1 MGYLNDLQ
9 TVMNAVSAAKAGVN
23 GGTHKSIAKG
33 ALEGTM
39 QFPCLISDS
48 IPIDMAS
55 TVARTFERVYASFV
69 QTYLSTNNTIDISV
83 DKNPSTYLKRFHN
96 NIKLESTAEDLYNE
110 YCIESD
116 EEYSKLMERIYNG
129 TTTAF
134 VNESGDKMIVFNF
147 SDKFDK
153 AIYESHKEALENYLE
168 AADFTPFPRI
178 GNSPFYEA
186 PRVTVQPPPM
196 VTNFGQKMTD
206 RVASGIGNVATT
218 VIKNELD
225 LDKAKKIED
234 YRQGYVRQ
242 NDAIKARNEI
252 NKELTKIV
260 SSGSGVPQ
268 ILKDTDIKKS
278 NDLQP
283 YIMQIRLMAVNSNKE
298 FVQFMD
304 FNVGIKVILHP
315 IKSDEMI
322 MNLQHT
328 LQNNGVLFNLIRW
341 TTGEKSLIKDL
352 LLKINDTK
360 LDAAN
365 RSKGASPWWGTLK
378 RIKETSKA
386 QSAFLSRTQFVPQS
400 TIVISAFEADSI
412 EKTYGYNLRNYKFA
426 QKLMNSLFLMNF
438 VILDEGTGTIEVL
451 YDGETS
457 FQTYSLETL
466 EREVSMNSNKLGKE
480 LTRMISR

>member
-1 MGYLNDLQ
+1 MLMGYLSDLQ
-9 TVMNAVSAAKAGVN
+9 TVMNAVSSAKAGAN

-83 DKNPSTYLKRFHN
+83 DKNASSYLKKFHS
-96 NIKLESTAEDLYNE
+96 NIKLESTAEDLYYEHCVDNT
-110 YCIESD
+110 D

-134 VNESGDKMIVFNF
+134 INESENKMIVFNF
-147 SDKFDK
+147 SDKFNK
-153 AIYESHKEALENYLE
+153 AIYDANKDALENYLE
-168 AADFTPFPRI
+168 SVDFTPFPKV
-178 GNSPFYEA
+178 GNSPFFEA
-186 PRVTVQPPPM
+186 PGDGPVPVSKTVTDLTSNMINKSV
-196 VTNFGQKMTD
+196 GK
-206 RVASGIGNVATT
+206 
-218 VIKNELD
+218 VIDNAFELD
-225 LDKAKKIED
+225 KEKKKID
-234 YRQGYVRQ
+234 YQDLYHKQ
-242 NDAIKARNEI
+242 NQAIKARDDI
-252 NKELTKIV
+252 RKDLISKMAGGT
-260 SSGSGVPQ
+260 GTPQ
-268 ILKDTDIKKS
+268 ILKDSDVKKT

-283 YIMQIRLMAVNSNKE
+283 YIMQVRLMAVNSNKE

-304 FNVGIKVILHP
+304 FNVGVKVILHP

-322 MNLQHT
+322 VNIQHT
-328 LQNNGVLFNLIRW
+328 LQNNGILFNFIRW
-341 TTGEKSLIKDL
+341 TTGEKSLFKDL
-352 LLKINDTK
+352 ILRINDTK

-365 RSKGASPWWGTLK
+365 KSRGASPWWGTLK
-378 RIKETSKA
+378 RIKETSKV
-386 QSAFLSRTQFVPQS
+386 QSAFFSRTQFVPQS
-400 TIVISAFEADSI
+400 TIVLSAFEADSI

-426 QKLMNSLFLMNF
+426 QKLMSSLFLMNF
-438 VILDEGTGTIEVL
+438 VILDEGSGTIDVL
-451 YDGETS
+451 YDGETT
-457 FQTYSLETL
+457 FQTYALETL